1 MLSLVAAAL
10 LAALLVVALV
20 LLVLERR
27 GFARLQALA
36 ERGLEADERAS
47 GDIRQSERALSELVV
62 ARQEGVREA
71 LAGTL
76 GDLRVA
82 LLSAQVD
89 RFDQLRRILE
99 EKLADLRLGNEAKL
113 AEIQKTVNEDLQASV
128 QKRMDESF
136 ARVIEQFSA
145 VQKAMGE
152 VQAVTAEIGD
162 IKRIFANVKTR
173 GGWGETQLRVLLD
186 DLLPAGA
193 YETNCKI
200 RDGSDEAVE
209 FAVHMPA
216 HGNARPLLPVDAK
229 FPLEDYERMVE
240 AAEAGDADA
249 EQAARRGLVRRI
261 RDEAKKIAE
270 KYINPPRT
278 VEFAVLYLATDGL
291 YVEIA
296 RTPGLI
302 AELGQMHRVLVL
314 GPTLLP
320 ALLRTIQLG
329 FVTLALE
336 QKADQVRSLLGAT
349 KREMTKMSEVLERL
363 KKQTG
368 TMQNTIDQALTRT
381 RVVGSKLREVEAPE
395 PGQAAALL
403 GLAPEEAA
411 ASEEA

>member
-1 MLSLVAAAL
+1 MLLLAVTTL
-10 LAALLVVALV
+10 LAAALVVALA
-20 LLVLERR
+20 LLFLQGR
-27 GFARLQALA
+27 GLARLRTLA
-36 ERGLEADERAS
+36 ERSLEALERES
-47 GDIRQSERALSELVV
+47 GEIRQSERALSELVV

-71 LAGTL
+71 LASTL

-82 LLSAQVD
+82 LLEAQVN

-113 AEIQKTVNEDLQASV
+113 AEIQKTVNEDLQANV

-200 RDGSDEAVE
+200 REGSDEAVE

-216 HGNARPLLPVDAK
+216 HGNAHLLLAVDAK
-229 FPLEDYERMVE
+229 FPLEDYERMID

-291 YVEIA
+291 YVEVA

-302 AELGQMHRVLVL
+302 AELGQTHRVLVL

-349 KREMTKMSEVLERL
+349 KLEMVKMSDVLGKL
-363 KKQTG
+363 QKQTG
-368 TMQNTIDQALTRT
+368 AMQNTIEQALTRT
-381 RVVGSKLREVEAPE
+381 RVVGNKLREVEAPE
-395 PGQAAALL
+395 PEQAAALL

-411 ASEEA
+411 ANEEP